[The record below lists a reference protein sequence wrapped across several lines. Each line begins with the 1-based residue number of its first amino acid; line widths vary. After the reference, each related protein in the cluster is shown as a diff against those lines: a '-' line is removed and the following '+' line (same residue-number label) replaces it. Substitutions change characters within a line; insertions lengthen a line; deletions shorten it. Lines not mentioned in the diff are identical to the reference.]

1 MSPTSAT
8 HNPLLIQELFQCI
21 LDCLDA
27 PKLDTADFYLSQA
40 TERELRKARRT
51 LAALARTC
59 RTLSGASLDR
69 LWRRLYSLTPLI
81 RSFSSDADNGRAEV
95 SFFQHYTC
103 VLADGSDECG

>member
-1 MSPTSAT
+1 MSAT

-27 PKLDTADFYLSQA
+27 PKLNAAHFYLPED
-40 TERELRKARRT
+40 TEKELREAQRT
-51 LAALARTC
+51 QVALAQTC
-59 RTLSGASLDR
+59 RTLSEASLGR
-69 LWRRLYSLTPLI
+69 LWQRLYSLTPLI